1 MDQKQDL
8 KTWTLSLACNRL
20 ASHVT
25 ALQQKPSEVDHERV
39 YEVNQ
44 LVTRA
49 LEIIERQG
57 KPSNDPEPPTPAAPP
72 PKGTIS
78 SLLFKMLRSGDST
91 PSAPTSAPASLA
103 RRSDDK
109 PPSEKHKLA
118 LRVYGQFLPAP
129 DLIGFLS
136 TYHRTGILEV
146 EAPGEL
152 FLVEFEE
159 GDIVHAQSNHM
170 PDGQRLGDVLVSK
183 GYIDREALEKARR
196 ENPTG
201 RLGEILLGRALVD
214 KTQLLGAL
222 QTQIQLLF
230 NRMFE
235 APTTRF
241 TFWAGPPMRAD
252 EKLRLN
258 ATSLLLEGARA
269 SDEAKWFWTTEG

>member
-1 MDQKQDL
+1 MEQQKDL

-20 ASHVT
+20 ASHAT
-25 ALQQKPSEVDHERV
+25 AISEKQRAVEPGQV

-49 LEIIERQG
+49 LEILEREEE
-57 KPSNDPEPPTPAAPP
+57 KPPAAVPAKP
-72 PKGTIS
+72 VSKGGIS
-78 SLLFKMLRSGDST
+78 SFLSKMLGANES
-91 PSAPTSAPASLA
+91 
-103 RRSDDK
+103 SDAVPMNRGEDK
-109 PPSEKHKLA
+109 PPSEKHTLS

-136 TYHRTGILEV
+136 TYHRSGILEV

-152 FLVEFEE
+152 FLVEFQD

-170 PDGQRLGDVLVSK
+170 PPGQRLGDILIAK
-183 GYIDREALEKARR
+183 GHIEREALESVRR
-196 ENPTG
+196 DNPG
-201 RLGEILLGRALVD
+201 RRLGELLLAFGLVGKD
-214 KTQLLGAL
+214 QLLGAL
-222 QTQIQLLF
+222 QSQIQLLF

-241 TFWAGPPMRAD
+241 TFWAGPPLRAD
-252 EKLRLN
+252 EKVRLN

-269 SDEAKWFWTTEG
+269 SDEAKWFWTTDG

>member
-1 MDQKQDL
+1 MEPQQDP

-20 ASHVT
+20 ASHAT
-25 ALQQKPSEVDHERV
+25 ALQQNQRGIEAARV

-49 LEIIERQG
+49 LEIIERG
-57 KPSNDPEPPTPAAPP
+57 DAPASIAPSAPNSHAPA
-72 PKGTIS
+72 KGSIS
-78 SLLFKMLRSGDST
+78 GFLLKMLRSGETDSD
-91 PSAPTSAPASLA
+91 SSGPT
-103 RRSDDK
+103 RRSEDK
-109 PPSEKHKLA
+109 PPSEKHMLA
-118 LRVYGQFLPAP
+118 LRVYGQFVPAP

-152 FLVEFEE
+152 FVVEFEE

-170 PDGQRLGDVLVSK
+170 PDGQRLGDILVSK
-183 GYIDREALEKARR
+183 GYIDREVLETVRR
-196 ENPTG
+196 ESVG
-201 RLGEILLGRALVD
+201 RLGELLLQRSLVN
-214 KTQLLGAL
+214 KEQLLSAL

-230 NRMFE
+230 NRMFD

-241 TFWAGPPMRAD
+241 TFWGGPPLRAD
-252 EKLRLN
+252 EKVRLN

-269 SDEAKWFWTTEG
+269 SDEAKLFWQTGG

>member
-1 MDQKQDL
+1 MEPQKDL

-20 ASHVT
+20 ASHAT
-25 ALQQKPSEVDHERV
+25 AISDKQREVDAERV

-49 LEIIERQG
+49 LEILERDEEQPPSVAPS
-57 KPSNDPEPPTPAAPP
+57 KPAS
-72 PKGTIS
+72 KGGIS
-78 SLLFKMLRSGDST
+78 SFLSKMLGAGESSSE
-91 PSAPTSAPASLA
+91 PLQMN
-103 RRSDDK
+103 RRADDK
-109 PPSEKHKLA
+109 PPSDKHTLA

-152 FLVEFEE
+152 FLVEFQD

-170 PDGQRLGDVLVSK
+170 PPGQRLGDILIAK
-183 GYIDREALEKARR
+183 GHIERDALETVRR
-196 ENPTG
+196 DNPG
-201 RLGEILLGRALVD
+201 RRLGELLLAFGLVGKD
-214 KTQLLGAL
+214 QLLAAL

-235 APTTRF
+235 APTSRF
-241 TFWAGPPMRAD
+241 TFWSGPPLKAD
-252 EKLRLN
+252 EKVRLN

-269 SDEAKWFWTTEG
+269 SDEAKWFWTTDG

>member
-1 MDQKQDL
+1 MEPKQAL

-25 ALQQKPSEVDHERV
+25 LMQRSENEVDPAQV
-39 YEVNQ
+39 YEINQ

-49 LEIIERQG
+49 LEIIERNE
-57 KPSNDPEPPTPAAPP
+57 KPAGIAPSP
-72 PKGTIS
+72 SPSPVKGS
-78 SLLFKMLRSGDST
+78 FSGLLMKMLKGGEH
-91 PSAPTSAPASLA
+91 AFEPAKMT
-103 RRSDDK
+103 RRVDDK
-109 PPSEKHKLA
+109 PPSEKHMLA
-118 LRVYGQFLPAP
+118 LRVYGQFVPVP

-152 FLVEFEE
+152 FVVEFEE

-170 PDGQRLGDVLVSK
+170 PDGQRLGDLLVSN
-183 GYIDREALEKARR
+183 GNLTREALEQARA
-196 ENPTG
+196 EDPVG
-201 RLGEILLGRALVD
+201 RLGEILLQRNLVD
-214 KTQLLGAL
+214 KNQLLAAL

-241 TFWAGPPMRAD
+241 TFWGGPPLHAD
-252 EKLRLN
+252 ERLRLN
-258 ATSLLLEGARA
+258 ATGLLLEGARA
-269 SDEAKWFWTTEG
+269 SDEAKWFWTTDG